1 MYKERDNAHAM
12 DSDDKFFRWV
22 YRKVQNFRKHVGV
35 EEMTMKNIS
44 TSGMTYYLRQG
55 MENTG
60 LGLKEFLL
68 TEDGTKL
75 MDKYNYNSEFRI
87 DNVTHRYAQLI

>member
-1 MYKERDNAHAM
+1 MI
-12 DSDDKFFRWV
+12 
-22 YRKVQNFRKHVGV
+22 

-55 MENTG
+55 MKKTG

-68 TEDGTKL
+68 TEDGAKL
-75 MDKYNYNSEFRI
+75 MDKYNYYSEFRI
-87 DNVTHRYAQLI
+87 DNVTHRYKQLVE